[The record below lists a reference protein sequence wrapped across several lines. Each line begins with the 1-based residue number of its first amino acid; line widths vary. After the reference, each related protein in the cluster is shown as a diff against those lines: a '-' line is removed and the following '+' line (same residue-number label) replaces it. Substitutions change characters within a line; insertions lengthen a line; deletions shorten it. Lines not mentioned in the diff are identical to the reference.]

1 MESIGDYLNKMKNA
15 TETRDVYHRI
25 ISDVLKDEDVVKF
38 IQQNKANLSGDAIE
52 RSAANLYEFVVEKE
66 KARKGEGQLVE
77 GHYPKLVLN
86 NKKIEVSYVPSN
98 EHLQKR
104 AQTEI
109 KRRINSVYMPR
120 DIKEATLDQFELTRG
135 RLESLERAIQFVEG
149 YIKKPDEF
157 HKGLYLHGA
166 FGVGKTYLL
175 GAIAHELSTF
185 GYPST
190 LVHYPT
196 FATEMRSSVGQQ
208 TTGLKLD
215 AYKKTPILMLDDIGA
230 EYPTS
235 WIRDDV
241 LGVILQFRMQ
251 NELPTFFSSN
261 FDMNQLEN
269 EHLRFNQNGDDE
281 LLKAKRIMERIRFL
295 TDEIEMIGSNR
306 RNGNNQ

>member
-1 MESIGDYLNKMKNA
+1 MESIGDYLSKMKSS
-15 TETRDVYHRI
+15 TETRNKYHRI
-25 ISDVLKDEDVVKF
+25 IGEVLQDEDVVDF
-38 IQQNKANLSGDAIE
+38 INKNKENLTTDAVE
-52 RSAANLYEFVVEKE
+52 RSAANLYEFVLEKE
-66 KARKGEGQLVE
+66 KSRKGKGQLIP
-77 GHYPKLVLN
+77 GYSPKLILN
-86 NKKIEVSYVPSN
+86 NKKIEVSYVPTN

-104 AQTEI
+104 AQEDLKKRI
-109 KRRINSVYMPR
+109 KSVYMPK
-120 DIKEATLDQFELTRG
+120 DIKEATFDQFELTHG
-135 RLESLERAIQFVEG
+135 RRTALDQSIQFVED
-149 YIKKPDEF
+149 YIQRPDAY

-196 FATEMRSSVGQQ
+196 FATEMRGSVADQ
-208 TTGLKLD
+208 TTSTKLD
-215 AYKKTPILMLDDIGA
+215 VYKNAPILMLDDIGA
-230 EYPTS
+230 EYATS

-261 FDMNQLEN
+261 FNMNRLEN
-269 EHLRFNQNGDDE
+269 EHFRFNQHNDDE

-295 TDEIEMIGSNR
+295 TEEVEVTGKNR
-306 RNGNNQ
+306 RNTD

>member
-1 MESIGDYLNKMKNA
+1 MESIGDYLRKMKDSG
-15 TETRDVYHRI
+15 ETINTYHKIIGEVLQDKDVI
-25 ISDVLKDEDVVKF
+25 QF
-38 IQQNKANLSGDAIE
+38 IQENKEYLTEDSIE
-52 RSAANLYEFVVEKE
+52 RSAANLYEFVVEKD
-66 KARKGEGQLVE
+66 KARKGEGQLLD
-77 GHYPKLVLN
+77 GYYPKLVLN
-86 NKKIEVSYVPSN
+86 NKKIEVSYVPTN
-98 EHLQKR
+98 EYLQKR
-104 AQTEI
+104 AQKEL
-109 KRRINSVYMPR
+109 KERINSVYMPK
-120 DIKEATLDQFELTRG
+120 DIKEATFDQFEITHG
-135 RLESLERAIQFVEG
+135 RRTALDRAIKFVED
-149 YIKKPDEF
+149 YIQGPENF

-196 FATEMRSSVGQQ
+196 FATEMRSSVGKQ
-208 TTGLKLD
+208 TTGAKLD
-215 AYKKTPILMLDDIGA
+215 AYKNTPILMLDDIGA

-269 EHLRFNQNGDDE
+269 EHLRFNQNGDEE
-281 LLKAKRIMERIRFL
+281 LLKAKRILERIRFL
-295 TDEIEMIGSNR
+295 TDETEVTGKNR
-306 RNGNNQ
+306 RNELN

>member
-1 MESIGDYLNKMKNA
+1 MESIGDYLNKMKSSA
-15 TETRDVYHRI
+15 ETRNKYHSI
-25 ISDVLKDEDVVKF
+25 ISEVLQDEDVVDF
-38 IQQNKANLSGDAIE
+38 INKNREHLTTDAVE

-66 KARKGEGQLVE
+66 KTRKGKGQLLP
-77 GHYPKLVLN
+77 GYSPKLILN
-86 NKKIEVSYVPSN
+86 NKKIEVSYVPTN

-104 AQTEI
+104 AQEELR
-109 KRRINSVYMPR
+109 KRIQSVYMPK
-120 DIKEATLDQFELTRG
+120 DIKEATFDQFELTHG
-135 RLESLERAIQFVEG
+135 RKDALDRSISFVEE
-149 YIKKPDEF
+149 YIKNPDGF

-196 FATEMRSSVGQQ
+196 FATEMRSSVGDQ
-208 TTGLKLD
+208 TTHSKLD
-215 AYKKTPILMLDDIGA
+215 IYKNAPILMLDDIGA
-230 EYPTS
+230 EYATS

-251 NELPTFFSSN
+251 NELPTFFTSN
-261 FDMNQLEN
+261 FDMERLEN
-269 EHLRFNQNGDDE
+269 EHFRYNQHNDDE

-295 TDEIEMIGSNR
+295 TDEIEVKGKNR
-306 RNGNNQ
+306 RNIE